1 LHIVNTKMDSNRE
14 KGKNGEDLAT
24 AWLLARDY
32 TILHR
37 NWRHA
42 RLEIDIIAKKD
53 EVLHFIEVKTRTSSR
68 FGNPEDQVDK
78 KKLRHMID
86 AGEEFI
92 YQNKGWKK
100 IRFDILAI
108 KLFKDNDPE
117 FFLIEDVYI

>member
-1 LHIVNTKMDSNRE
+1 MDSNRE

-100 IRFDILAI
+100 IRFDILAV